1 MDQGSRSAVV
11 EHFNMS
17 TGSLEDRPE
26 TVIQEHRE
34 DSAETRSQ
42 SPLPP
47 ASSSSEDQLRA
58 FVTLLMVK
66 ILTERHVL
74 EGQSQENRIIY
85 IKHLVNLT
93 MEGLSN
99 TEGVSLKMK
108 YINKICEAVVS
119 NLKKKFWTPT
129 SMQLLR
135 SLCRLTPK
143 T

>member
-11 EHFNMS
+11 EHVNMS

-26 TVIQEHRE
+26 TVIQELRE

-42 SPLPP
+42 APLPP

-66 ILTERHVL
+66 ILTVCRVL

-85 IKHLVNLT
+85 TLHLVNLV
-93 MEGLSN
+93 MEGLGK
-99 TEGVSLKMK
+99 TEGISLDMK
-108 YINKICEAVVS
+108 YNNEICEAVVS
-119 NLKKKFWTPT
+119 DLKKRICDG
-129 SMQLLR
+129 QLLDFQDF
-135 SLCRLTPK
+135 LAAI
-143 T
+143 